1 MKVNN
6 IQNSPQFKGVYNNK
20 ILLKGLEFASNHSAS
35 FIAGATLLSST
46 VLRPLAIN
54 SIDNADE
61 DNKKIFTAES
71 ISSGLTKFALAEMIA
86 IPVENGIKMIDKNKE
101 KYLNRETLQNLSP
114 ESYKFLTKSIKLGS
128 NFISAIPKSMIG
140 VALIPV
146 VHKLLFDNEKQ
157 SNKVNNNNISFKGKL
172 ADNSAKIIS
181 KVMNNEVVQNF
192 ANKFQ
197 TSDKNLAKNV
207 SVATDIL
214 LCSTSI
220 LSTQKSKKIDKE
232 RKKPLIFNKALSTII
247 SLVAGY
253 KIDELIQKTG
263 KKSIEKFIQAN
274 KNNPN
279 LQKYLDGINIVRPT
293 IIFAFL
299 YYALIPVITTFASDK
314 LNEQTKNVSSGGVL

>member
-6 IQNSPQFKGVYNNK
+6 LQNSPQFKGVYNNK

-35 FIAGATLLSST
+35 FVAGATLLSST

-54 SIDNADE
+54 SIDSVDE

-71 ISSGLTKFALAEMIA
+71 VSSGLTKFALAEMIA
-86 IPVENGIKMIDKNKE
+86 IPVENGIKAIDKSKE
-101 KYLNRETLQNLSP
+101 KYLNKETLQNLSP
-114 ESYKFLTKSIKLGS
+114 ESYKFLTKLIKLGS

-146 VHKLLFDNEKQ
+146 VHKLLFNKQ
-157 SNKVNNNNISFKGKL
+157 KQPDKINDSNISFKGKL

-181 KVMNNEVVQNF
+181 KVINNEAVQNF

-197 TSDKNLAKNV
+197 ASDKNLAKNV

-220 LSTQKSKKIDKE
+220 LSTQKSKKIDKD
-232 RKKPLIFNKALSTII
+232 RKKPLIFNKALSTAI
-247 SLVAGY
+247 SLLAGY

-263 KKSIEKFIQAN
+263 KKSIEKFIQVN

-293 IIFAFL
+293 VIFALL
-299 YYALIPVITTFASDK
+299 YYALIPVITAFASDK